1 MLTFFPTPYPDE
13 LLYGICARYHQ
24 RSGHTSAGHTMRDL
38 FGNRQAATVI
48 DLPTRINSI
57 VERLHPQT
65 LHTAA
70 TLINAHTMFPLY
82 RPFIPTSRAER
93 ITRLMTGETR
103 TGNVH
108 MAIGQTASVVTPL
121 KFLRFCPLCLRADE
135 HNYGE
140 PYWHR
145 SHQVPGVPAC
155 HLHHVWLADSDV
167 AVGGMRAKQSL
178 VVLDPEMMMQQQPL
192 REAREFFHYSWLAAA
207 AHQLLNGLSFERTLG
222 LAELRRRYLHHLY
235 CKGLAS
241 ATGRMEGHRLVE
253 SFLDFYGTKFLAAL
267 HCGIAT
273 GHADNWL
280 LALVRKPLRA
290 AHPLQHL
297 LLIRFLGLEIK
308 DFLLGEVSKHSLFG
322 SGPWPCLNPAASH
335 FRRAVVGACTIT
347 RNTATGAPVGTFIC
361 KCGFTYSRNG
371 PDRCRSDR
379 SRVDRIVAMGLV
391 WEERLSYLILTEKM
405 SFSAVARQLE
415 VDVKTVQR
423 HLELLSKKTAGV
435 TVPQSFSNDKELN
448 RRRANWQDL
457 CAANPGIGTRAL
469 RHLQGADYAWL
480 YRRDR
485 AWLQAHLPE
494 RRPPL
499 VHKGRVDWPE
509 RDSYLSSLV
518 EQAAKTL
525 RQLSGRP
532 TRVTVTSIW
541 TQLGE
546 SGSLC
551 KKLAHLPSVRAVL
564 ETVLENKDEFAIRRL
579 QLAAGQLRQKNEP
592 VTAWKLVRKAGLR
605 QSYHDAVAK
614 ELERL
619 TTGTMDKNVG
629 RE

>member
-1 MLTFFPTPYPDE
+1 M
-13 LLYGICARYHQ
+13 Q
-24 RSGHTSAGHTMRDL
+24 DL
-38 FGNRQAATVI
+38 FGSRQAAAVT

-57 VERLHPQT
+57 VDRLHPQT
-65 LHTAA
+65 LHSAT
-70 TLINAHTMFPLY
+70 TLINAHTLFPLY
-82 RPFIPTSRAER
+82 RPFLPTSRAER
-93 ITRLMTGETR
+93 AIRLMTGEIR

-108 MAIGQTASVVTPL
+108 MTIGLTASVVRPL

-135 HNYGE
+135 RNHGE
-140 PYWHR
+140 PFWHR
-145 SHQVPGVPAC
+145 SHQVPGVPEC
-155 HLHHVWLADSDV
+155 HLHHVWLSDSDV
-167 AVGGMRAKQSL
+167 AVGGVRARQSL
-178 VVLDPEMMMQQQPL
+178 VLLDPEMMVQQPC
-192 REAREFFHYSWLAAA
+192 REARKFFHYSWLASAGY
-207 AHQLLNGLSFERTLG
+207 QLLNGLGFEQTLG
-222 LAELRRRYLHHLY
+222 PVELRRRYLHHLHSQ
-235 CKGLAS
+235 GLAS
-241 ATGRMEGHRLVE
+241 ATGRMEGRRLAE
-253 SFLDFYGTKFLAAL
+253 SFHDFYGEEFLAAL
-267 HCGIAT
+267 HCGLAT
-273 GHADNWL
+273 DHADNWL
-280 LALVRKPLRA
+280 LALVRKPLKA
-290 AHPLQHL
+290 SHPLHHL

-308 DFLLGEVSKHSLFG
+308 DFLLGEVGEDRPFG
-322 SGPWPCLNPAASH
+322 RGPWPCLNPAASH
-335 FRRAVVGACTIT
+335 FRRAVVGTCTIA
-347 RNTATGAPVGTFIC
+347 RNSVTGAPVGTFIC

-371 PDRCRSDR
+371 PDQCRSDR
-379 SRVDRIVAMGLV
+379 SKVDRIVAVGPV
-391 WEERLSYLILTEKM
+391 WEEHLSHLILTEKR
-405 SFSAVARQLE
+405 SFSAAARKLE

-423 HLELLSKKTAGV
+423 HLELLSKKTDGV
-435 TVPQSFSNDKELN
+435 TAPQSFSNNRELN

-457 CAANPGIGTRAL
+457 CEANPGIGTRAL

-494 RRPPL
+494 RRPPP

-509 RDSYLSSLV
+509 RDNYLSSLV
-518 EQAAKTL
+518 EEAAKAL
-525 RQLSGRP
+525 RHLSGRP

-541 TQLGE
+541 KQLGE
-546 SGSLC
+546 PGSLC

-564 ETVLENKDEFAIRRL
+564 EKVLETKDEFAIRRL